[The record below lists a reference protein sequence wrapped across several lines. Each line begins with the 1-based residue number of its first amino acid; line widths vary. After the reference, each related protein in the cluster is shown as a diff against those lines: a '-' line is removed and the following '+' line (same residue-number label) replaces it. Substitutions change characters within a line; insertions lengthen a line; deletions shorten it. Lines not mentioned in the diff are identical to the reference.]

1 MRSLQSELI
10 RYRQYI
16 EEAAKKKPVVFT
28 FGRFNP
34 VTAGH
39 EIMVD
44 AILGHAKK
52 RGGQAMIFTSQ
63 SVDKKKNPLSYKDKI
78 KYLKIFWGK
87 IIKKNS
93 KIKTAFDALRWLS
106 DSGYTNVTMV
116 VGSDR
121 VEKFEKYIRPYIKHK
136 DPSKSYEFDHFEV
149 IQAGSTRGAG
159 NEMSASKMRAAA
171 TAGDYEAYKKGM
183 PKGAS
188 DKVTKDVYDAVR
200 KGLGIR
206 EEYLEFGTN
215 KTTKKYKEWTPGEHP
230 AVPHMK
236 YPEAAHTAMEL
247 KVDPHH
253 SGSAEKKKVR
263 DILIP
268 KKLTHAFKRMIHKK
282 RYVNALKIYNEMM
295 KEYKK
300 NPKAMQQQGAFITNP
315 KGRMLQK
322 TAEIVGVSIGELKK
336 VLDRETRYNSV
347 NVEKNKPFSDYL
359 SEEITKVEL
368 AQVETFADK
377 IFAKVGIDVEFTKH
391 FLERLNDKR
400 NVKEI
405 SVAELTRLF
414 KQTYKKHGKKIP
426 ELGKGA
432 QAVLNDTQTQLNLP
446 FVLKWDEKA
455 KEFDLIS
462 KTIMRKKDFK
472 TSNPKLKV

>member
-1 MRSLQSELI
+1 MGTMQTEML
-10 RYRQYI
+10 RYKQYL

-44 AILGHAKK
+44 AIIKEAKS
-52 RGGQAMIFTSQ
+52 RSGQAMIFTSQ
-63 SVDKKKNPLSYKDKI
+63 SVDKQKNPLSYKDKI
-78 KYLKIFWGK
+78 KYLKVFWGN

-106 DSGYTNVTMV
+106 DAGYTNVTMV

-121 VEKFEKYIRPYIKHK
+121 VAKFEKYIRPYIKHK
-136 DPSKSYEFDHFEV
+136 DPKKSYDFDHFEV
-149 IQAGSTRGAG
+149 IQAGIARGAG
-159 NEMSASKMRAAA
+159 NEMSASKMRKAAVE
-171 TAGDYEAYKKGM
+171 GDYEAYKKGM

-188 DKVTKDVYDAVR
+188 EKVTQAVYDAVR
-200 KGLGIR
+200 KGLGIK

-215 KTTKKYKEWTPGEHP
+215 KTTKKYKAFTPGEP
-230 AVPHMK
+230 
-236 YPEAAHTAMEL
+236 AMEL

-253 SGSAEKKKVR
+253 RGSAEKEKVR
-263 DILIP
+263 DIFIP
-268 KKLTHAFKRMIHKK
+268 KKLTHAFKRMLHKK
-282 RYVNALKIYNEMM
+282 RYVSALKIYNEMM

-300 NPKAMQQQGAFITNP
+300 NPKAIQQQGAFITNP
-315 KGRMLQK
+315 KGTMLQK

-336 VLDRETRYNSV
+336 VLDRDTRYDQV
-347 NVEKNKPFSDYL
+347 NQEKNRPFSDYL

-368 AQVETFADK
+368 AQVEKFADK

-446 FVLKWDEKA
+446 FVLKWDEKN

>member
-1 MRSLQSELI
+1 MRTLQSELI

-16 EEAAKKKPVVFT
+16 EEEAKKKPVVFT

-34 VTAGH
+34 VTGGH

-44 AILGHAKK
+44 AVISHAKK
-52 RGGQAMIFTSQ
+52 KSGQAMIFTSQ
-63 SVDKKKNPLSYKDKI
+63 TQDKKKNPLSYKEKI

-87 IIKKNS
+87 IIKSNK
-93 KIKTAFDALRWLS
+93 KVKTAFDALRWLS
-106 DSGYTNVTMV
+106 DAGYKDVTMV

-121 VEKFEKYIRPYIKHK
+121 VADFEKNIRPYIKHK
-136 DPSKSYEFDHFEV
+136 DKSKSYDFDHFEV
-149 IQAGSTRGAG
+149 IQAGVQRGAD
-159 NEMSASKMRAAA
+159 NIMSASIMRAAA
-171 TAGDYEAYKKGM
+171 VKGDYEAYKKGM
-183 PKGAS
+183 PSGAS
-188 DKVTKDVYDAVR
+188 DKVTKEIYDAVR

-215 KTTKKYKEWTPGEHP
+215 KTTKKYKEFTPGED
-230 AVPHMK
+230 AKPHMK
-236 YPEAAHTAMEL
+236 YPTTAHTAMEL

-253 SGSAEKKKVR
+253 KGTHEKEKLR
-263 DILIP
+263 DVLIP

-300 NPKAMQQQGAFITNP
+300 NPEAMQQRGAFVTNP

-336 VLDRETRYNSV
+336 VLDRETRYASV
-347 NVEKNKPFSDYL
+347 NMEKNRPFSDFIK
-359 SEEITKVEL
+359 EEITKVDL
-368 AQVETFADK
+368 AQVEAFADK

-391 FLERLNDKR
+391 FLQRANDKR
-400 NVKEI
+400 NGKDI
-405 SVAELTRLF
+405 NVAELTRLF

-426 ELGKGA
+426 QLGKDA
-432 QAVLNDTQTQLNLP
+432 QAVLNDTQTELNLP
-446 FVLKWDEKA
+446 FVLKWDEKN
-455 KEFDLIS
+455 KEFDLVS